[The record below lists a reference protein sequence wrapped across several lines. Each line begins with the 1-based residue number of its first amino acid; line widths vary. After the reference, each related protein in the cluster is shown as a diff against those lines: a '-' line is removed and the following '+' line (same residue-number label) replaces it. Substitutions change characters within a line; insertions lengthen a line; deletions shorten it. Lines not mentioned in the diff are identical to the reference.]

1 MPGRIAALLVVL
13 AVILG
18 PAPAPVAAQEP
29 VLERYSLQVGSPDA
43 TGVEASIH
51 DQYLGHGSAESWIRF
66 TAPIA
71 LGDPSGTGRL
81 ALRVWRTVEP
91 GQITFALLVVRVE
104 VRAYDAGGAVV
115 YAADL
120 PGFTFAES
128 APGAWRQVLESLPK
142 SLGRLDV
149 VFFGNYQ

>member
-1 MPGRIAALLVVL
+1 MPGLIATLIVLLTL
-13 AVILG
+13 ILG
-18 PAPAPVAAQEP
+18 PAPVAAQEP

-51 DQYLGHGSAESWIRF
+51 DQYFGHGSAESWVRF
-66 TAPIA
+66 TAPVT

-81 ALRVWRTVEP
+81 ALRVWRTVQP
-91 GQITFALLVVRVE
+91 GQINFGLLVTRVE
-104 VRAYDAGGAVV
+104 VRAYDAGGALV
-115 YAADL
+115 YASDL
-120 PGFTFAES
+120 PGFHVAES
-128 APGAWRQVLESLPK
+128 VPGAWRHVLESLPN